1 MFVKELLNITKT
13 QNGAVTHKSSL
24 NACLDLF
31 SMGVSG
37 NKAFLIE
44 AALKEDPITAIKV
57 VLYLRDCRGGQGN
70 KDIAREFHKVVL
82 TKLQEY
88 GAFMT
93 GYYKLL
99 PYLPELGSWKDVYD
113 LYGRNATLNKEILNL
128 VQDAISNENGLA
140 AKWFPR
146 QSQFHKDFSEHCRLN
161 IGATRRL
168 IAKLTKV
175 VETQMCNAE
184 WHEINYSQVP
194 SVANKKYN
202 KAFKRNDSSRYELFL
217 NKAVAG
223 EVKVNAAQLYP
234 HEIAYKAKRGG
245 TVESKQADALWKN
258 LPNYM
263 AGNQVNILP
272 VIDTSG
278 SMSSQAYS
286 PYSCMDIA
294 IGLGL
299 YFSEHNTGEFKDV
312 WCNFDTNPAFKKL
325 TGSTLSERV
334 RTLDY
339 VNWSGS
345 TNIQAVFD
353 TILPIAVRNPET
365 CPKAIIIVSDM
376 EFNEANRRGVT
387 NFEAIKAKY
396 AAAGLVAPTVIFWR
410 VDVKVSQQPVT
421 AHSTGAVLINGFSP
435 AIMKLL
441 CSLDLDALENIT
453 PLNLMYKA
461 LEKYSFVDSIYTK

>member
-1 MFVKELLNITKT
+1 MFVDELLNKTTT

-37 NKAFLIE
+37 NKALLIE
-44 AALKEDPITAIKV
+44 AALKEDPITAIKA

-70 KDIAREFHKVVL
+70 KDIAREFHKVVIQ
-82 TKLQEY
+82 KLATWE
-88 GAFMT
+88 AFMT
-93 GYYKLL
+93 GYIKLL
-99 PYLPELGSWKDVYD
+99 PFLPELGSWKDIYD
-113 LYGRNATLNKEILNL
+113 LYGRNAMMNNEILKL
-128 VQDAISNENGLA
+128 VTQAIKDNNGLA

-146 QSQFHKDFSEHCRLN
+146 QSQFHKDYCEYVGKDL
-161 IGATRRL
+161 GTVRRQ
-168 IAKLTKV
+168 ITKLTKV
-175 VETQMCNAE
+175 VETKMCSQN

-202 KAFKRNDSSRYELFL
+202 KAFKRNDSSRYEQFL

-234 HEIAYKAKRGG
+234 HEITYKAKRGG
-245 TVESKQADALWKN
+245 TESKQADALWKN

-263 AGNQVNILP
+263 ADNQTNILP

-278 SMSSQAYS
+278 SMTSTAYS

-312 WCNFDTNPAFKKL
+312 WCNFDTNPKFKKL

-339 VNWSGS
+339 NNWGGS

-353 TILPIAVRNPET
+353 TILPIAIRNPET
-365 CPKAIIIVSDM
+365 CPKAIIIVSDI
-376 EFNEANRRGVT
+376 EFNEANRRGMT
-387 NFEAIKAKY
+387 NFEAIKDKY

-410 VDVKVSQQPVT
+410 VNVKVSQQPVT

-441 CSLDLDALENIT
+441 CSFDLETLTDIT
-453 PLNLMYKA
+453 PLSLMHKA
-461 LEKYSFVDSIYTK
+461 LEKYKFVNELFVA